1 MANVG
6 FTMHLGLHSQGL
18 VVIHV
23 KSYNNDVL
31 LKKRFCLIGGKMSLR
46 ITIENNYKTAIKSKN
61 TNDVNT
67 LRLIKS
73 AIKDRDI
80 AIRSGDNNN
89 VISDQEILS
98 LLQSLIKQRKDSI
111 DAFKVASRD
120 DLVANEQSEIDIISK
135 FLPKQMNEV
144 ETEEII
150 QLILEKNNL
159 HSLKDMGRLMNELK
173 ANHAGSI
180 DMALA
185 GKIAKS
191 KLVT

>member
-1 MANVG
+1 
-6 FTMHLGLHSQGL
+6 
-18 VVIHV
+18 
-23 KSYNNDVL
+23 
-31 LKKRFCLIGGKMSLR
+31 MSLR
-46 ITIENNYKTAIKSKN
+46 IIIDDNYKTAIKSKN
-61 TNDVNT
+61 TNEVNT

-80 AIRSGDNNN
+80 AIRSGDSNNL
-89 VISDQEILS
+89 ISDQEILS

-180 DMALA
+180 DMTLA
-185 GKIAKS
+185 GKIVKS
-191 KLVT
+191 KLAT